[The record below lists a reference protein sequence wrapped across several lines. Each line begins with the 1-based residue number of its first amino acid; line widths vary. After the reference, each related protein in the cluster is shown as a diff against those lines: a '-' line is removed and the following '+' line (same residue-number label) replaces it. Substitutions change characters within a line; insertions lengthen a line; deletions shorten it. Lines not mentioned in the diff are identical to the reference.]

1 MILGSSFQCQLRLPS
16 IATNENPFAICT
28 INLEAASYSSSSKGS
43 ARPDIYIY
51 KFGWILFGRRE
62 KGWYNFKNQK
72 KTNIIITETLK
83 PFDSN
88 QDPTLHDIL
97 VVWKSKKIIDVLSFV
112 RNVLAS
118 LNKKLAIFSAEL
130 SSVDL
135 SFVCQDKKFI
145 DIFKWLGW

>member
-28 INLEAASYSSSSKGS
+28 INLEAASYSSSSKGA
-43 ARPDIYIY
+43 ARPD
-51 KFGWILFGRRE
+51 
-62 KGWYNFKNQK
+62 